1 MGSAGRRAAS
11 RSAAPWLGDALEGA
25 TAAHDAGASP
35 FDGGPYERLPAP
47 LGGVGADLRT
57 LRRRALVAVGVTW
70 VPLAVLTAMEG
81 LAIRDNPR
89 ESFLLD
95 VSAYGRYLI
104 ALPLLILAEHVAL
117 PILGRIVSHFATSGL
132 VSAGD
137 RARFDMLAASTR
149 ALMHSRIAAIVLL
162 GLAYTTTLQLAGA
175 VYPAGI
181 SSWAAPI
188 ADGVRTYSLAG
199 WWRLLV
205 SQPLYLMMIGVW
217 VWRAIVWGVF
227 LYRVTRMELRLVAA
241 HPDHMGGLQFVTM
254 SVFAF
259 PLVAFALSAGIAA
272 NIAER
277 VLFDGEPVTAFM
289 RQIVAVLAI
298 VLVLFLG
305 PLLTLRGPLKE
316 LRGRGIFAYGEL
328 GSDLGHRF
336 EARWVRPGRSVPAS
350 ALEAPDFSAVTD
362 AYQIIEHV
370 RAIRLIPIDLKWVA
384 PLVLSALAPFASLL
398 LLVLPMEDLL
408 QFAANFLL

>member
-1 MGSAGRRAAS
+1 MS
-11 RSAAPWLGDALEGA
+11 
-25 TAAHDAGASP
+25 SP

-47 LGGVGADLRT
+47 LGGTGTDLGT
-57 LRRRALVAVGVTW
+57 LRRRALVAVAVTW
-70 VPLAVLTAMEG
+70 VPLALLSAMQG

-104 ALPLLILAEHVAL
+104 ALPLLIMAEHVAL
-117 PILGRIVSHFATSGL
+117 PVLARIVRHVATSGL

-137 RARFDMLAASTR
+137 RARFEALATSTR
-149 ALMHSRIAAIVLL
+149 GLMRSRVAAVVLL
-162 GLAYTTTLQLAGA
+162 GLAYATTLQLAGA
-175 VYPAGI
+175 AYPAGI
-181 SSWAAPI
+181 SSWSAPI
-188 ADGVRTYSLAG
+188 VAGVRTHTLAG
-199 WWRLLV
+199 WWRVLV

-227 LYRVTRMELRLVAA
+227 LYRVTRMQLRLVAT
-241 HPDHMGGLQFVTM
+241 HPDHMGGLQFVTV
-254 SVFAF
+254 STFAF
-259 PLVAFALSAGIAA
+259 PVVAFALSAGIAA

-277 VLFDGEPVTAFM
+277 VLFDGEPVTAFI
-289 RQIVAVLAI
+289 RHIVAALAI

-305 PLLTLRGPLKE
+305 PLLTLRGPLKD
-316 LRGRGIFAYGEL
+316 LRARGIFAYGEL

-336 EARWVRPGRSVPAS
+336 EARWVRPGRKVPAS

-384 PLVLSALAPFASLL
+384 PLVLSALAPFVLLL

-408 QFAANFLL
+408 QFAANLLL